1 MTKPLSPLVGI
12 SATRTAATGPRW
24 TLLAGLS
31 LALLAMA
38 ALILA
43 CMPDASGMRQ
53 LIRATART
61 SLLRFVLAFT
71 ASAQARL
78 WPGAWSQWLCRQRR
92 QLGLAMA
99 LSHAIHAG
107 TIVGFALLDPLSFQ
121 VHLVQRNPVPG
132 TIAYAFIVAMAA
144 TSFDRSAAWLG
155 PRAWRWLHVGGV
167 YFLWVSFMVTFGK
180 RLPQSGAYAVP
191 LLILLA
197 ALGLRLWPASARL
210 TPGPDRAA

>member
-1 MTKPLSPLVGI
+1 MTQPRFPSMGI
-12 SATRTAATGPRW
+12 STTRTAATGPRW
-24 TLLAGLS
+24 ALLAGLS

-43 CMPDASGMRQ
+43 AMPDASGMRL

-61 SLLRFVLAFT
+61 SLLLFVLAFT

-99 LSHAIHAG
+99 VSHAIHAG
-107 TIVGFALLDPLSFQ
+107 AIAGFALLDPLSFQ
-121 VHLVQRNPVPG
+121 LHLVQSNPVPG
-132 TIAYAFIVAMAA
+132 YIAYALIVAMAA
-144 TSFDRSAAWLG
+144 TSFDRSAVWLG
-155 PRAWRWLHVGGV
+155 PRAWRWLHLGGV
-167 YFLWVSFMVTFGK
+167 YFLWVSFMVTFGM

-191 LLILLA
+191 LLILLV
-197 ALGLRLWPASARL
+197 ALGLRLTPAPS
-210 TPGPDRAA
+210 RAV

>member
-1 MTKPLSPLVGI
+1 MTKPLSPLVGLPANAD
-12 SATRTAATGPRW
+12 STTGPRW
-24 TLLAGLS
+24 ALLGWLS
-31 LALLAMA
+31 LALVAMA
-38 ALILA
+38 ALILVL
-43 CMPDASGMRQ
+43 MPDVSGMRQ

-61 SLLRFVLAFT
+61 SLLLFVLAFT

-78 WPGAWSQWLCRQRR
+78 WPGAWSQWLCSQRR

-99 LSHAIHAG
+99 VSHAIHACAIAG
-107 TIVGFALLDPLSFQ
+107 YALLDPLAFQ
-121 VHLVQRNPVPG
+121 VHLVQSNPVPG
-132 TIAYAFIVAMAA
+132 YIGYAFIVAMAA

-197 ALGLRLWPASARL
+197 ALGLRLWPGLVRRARGA
-210 TPGPDRAA
+210 TTG